1 MGQETKTASKE
12 FKVRLHHTDPGR
24 CLEVWEMQRE
34 GKKNIYVGREDCGA
48 HLWQTLRDAPDG
60 FCECDYVISRS
71 VEFIIC
77 KGDWTPVGRDGNDR
91 ERFAEPYPT
100 LDEACQKAWER
111 IRKEYPHVTR
121 DGFGEW
127 IESFAPREMEANEKW
142 EWRDAC
148 KETTGREELC
158 RFDYI
163 GDEMVVFRLSRKHT
177 KCEARWKEYF
187 AQYANVDNPE
197 RYLRFYGYEYR

>member
-1 MGQETKTASKE
+1 MGNAAGRQEKHL
-12 FKVRLHHTDPGR
+12 RR
-24 CLEVWEMQRE
+24 
-34 GKKNIYVGREDCGA
+34 REDCGA

-111 IRKEYPHVTR
+111 IRKDYPHVTR

-187 AQYANVDNPE
+187 AQYANVDDPE

>member
-48 HLWQTLRDAPDG
+48 HSGQTLRDAPDG

-77 KGDWTPVGRDGNDR
+77 KETDSRRTRRQRPRTFRGTLSDAGRSLPKGLG
-91 ERFAEPYPT
+91 AYPEGVSPCHT
-100 LDEACQKAWER
+100 GR
-111 IRKEYPHVTR
+111 IRGVDRT
-121 DGFGEW
+121 
-127 IESFAPREMEANEKW
+127 FAPRKMEANEKW

-163 GDEMVVFRLSRKHT
+163 GDEMVVFRLGRKHT
-177 KCEARWKEYF
+177 KCEARWKGVFRPIREC
-187 AQYANVDNPE
+187 
-197 RYLRFYGYEYR
+197 R